1 MITRSMKGRIWLG
14 IVALLVTCVPVAA
27 QGPRAAGV
35 DYAQMRPSIQRFE
48 QALGDATGLTF
59 GALGIVGRPKGVYLQ
74 GYGYM
79 YSILVNLRWGIVTKN
94 TPFGPLTTGTDLSPE
109 EKKSRVDGYREQLM
123 HVLFSQASA
132 LPQLDKDKCI
142 TIAAF
147 LEEFNPE
154 GTMNKTIILS
164 VLKSDLDELGN
175 KADRYNEFKQ
185 RVKIVEY

>member
-1 MITRSMKGRIWLG
+1 MIIRSMKRRVCMGILALG
-14 IVALLVTCVPVAA
+14 ILCLPMAA
-27 QGPRAAGV
+27 QGPKAASV
-35 DYAQMRPSIQRFE
+35 DYAQIRPCIQRVEKAIF
-48 QALGDATGLTF
+48 DATGTTF
-59 GALGIVGRPKGVYLQ
+59 GQLGIVGRPKGVYLQ

-79 YSILVNLRWGIVTKN
+79 YSILVNLRWGIVTSH
-94 TPFGPLTTGTDLSPE
+94 TPFGSLTTGTDLSPE
-109 EKKSRVDGYREQLM
+109 EKKGQVDKYREQLVR
-123 HVLFSQASA
+123 VLFSQGNAM
-132 LPQLDKDKCI
+132 PQLDKDKCI

-147 LEEFNPE
+147 LEESNPE